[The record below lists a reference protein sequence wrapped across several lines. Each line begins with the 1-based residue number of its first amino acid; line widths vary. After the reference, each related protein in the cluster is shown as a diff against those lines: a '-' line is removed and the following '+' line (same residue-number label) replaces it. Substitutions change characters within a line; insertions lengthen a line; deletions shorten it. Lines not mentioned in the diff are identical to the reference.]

1 MATMIMLT
9 CTHCGK
15 EYYRSIHIVRSNKS
29 KKTFCCRE
37 HKWAYDRRHY
47 ENFWCSVDKS
57 GGPDACWL
65 WQSTIDGSGYG
76 TIEYKGKVYQA
87 HRRAYELVKGPI
99 PEGSGYHG
107 TVVRHECDVRQCVN
121 PAHLIVGSHQENMKD
136 MVDRKRFVHK
146 LTENQVRA
154 IRVDARS
161 YSKISAEYGLCLAT
175 ISEIKR
181 RLIWKHI
188 E

>member
-37 HKWAYDRRHY
+37 HKIAYDRRHY

-65 WQSTIDGSGYG
+65 WQSNLDGNGYG
-76 TIEYKGKVYQA
+76 SIEYKGKTYQA

-99 PEGSGYHG
+99 PKGTGHHG
-107 TVVRHECDVRQCVN
+107 TVIRHECDVRQCVN
-121 PAHLIVGSHQENMKD
+121 PAHLIPGSVADNSRD
-136 MVDRKRFVHK
+136 MVVRGRAMNK
-146 LTENQVRA
+146 LTEDQVRA
-154 IRVDARS
+154 IREGTGSCSQTA
-161 YSKISAEYGLCLAT
+161 AEYGVGVMT
-175 ISEIKR
+175 ISNIR
-181 RLIWKHI
+181 TRTTWKHI